1 LYAIAPNISQS
12 FPEKRRSS
20 ARRRYQEN
28 LTNYLNG
35 ILKMSK
41 ATNIKCEYCGGCG
54 YHKMS
59 CPTQKATVF
68 LSDVKVEGV
77 TAESDGVSGKHEG
90 ATKSGVSEIPTYQA
104 GGIPTLEGDE
114 AEELI
119 RKADENVR
127 LMRQRRCKNHVWRKD
142 YLNGVKKCQVCGKPQ
157 EEVERSKDVEE

>member
-1 LYAIAPNISQS
+1 MYAIAPKISQS
-12 FPEKRRSS
+12 FRERRRSS

-41 ATNIKCEYCGGCG
+41 ATNIKNGNVNIKCEYCGGCG

-59 CPTQKATVF
+59 CPTQKVTVF
-68 LSDVKVEGV
+68 
-77 TAESDGVSGKHEG
+77 
-90 ATKSGVSEIPTYQA
+90 
-104 GGIPTLEGDE
+104 IPTLEGDE
-114 AEELI
+114 AEEFI

-127 LMRQRRCKNHVWRKD
+127 LMRQRLCKNHVWRKD
-142 YLNGVKKCQVCGKPQ
+142 YLNGGKKCQVCGKEK